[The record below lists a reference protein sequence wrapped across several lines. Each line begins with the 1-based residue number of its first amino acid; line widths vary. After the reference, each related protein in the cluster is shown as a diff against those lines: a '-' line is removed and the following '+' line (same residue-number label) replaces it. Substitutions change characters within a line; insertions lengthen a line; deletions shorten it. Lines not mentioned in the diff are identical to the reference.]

1 MRVTAEGL
9 VVAAAAIGYLV
20 LFNAS
25 KVEYVAAAALALA
38 SFGLSR
44 PAHSQSRIRRARR
57 GLLALAAGV
66 VGILVFWRV
75 FPLQAGAR
83 FELWYGGIA
92 AWLDKPALGWG
103 LGSFEWGY
111 GYHRHD
117 FGEVFGGTILSTPN
131 VLAGSA
137 HNVLV
142 QTLAELG
149 LFGLACASAVV
160 FMVLRYA
167 KDQNAKAALV
177 IALGCMM
184 VSFPEQ
190 NPFTAA
196 LIAVAAGIATS
207 MTDSVTDV

>member
-1 MRVTAEGL
+1 MRVTPEGL

-20 LFNAS
+20 LFNES
-25 KVEYVAAAALALA
+25 KVEYVAAAAFALCLAWPRFRL
-38 SFGLSR
+38 
-44 PAHSQSRIRRARR
+44 PAM
-57 GLLALAAGV
+57 AAGIL
-66 VGILVFWRV
+66 GILVFWRV

-83 FELWYGGIA
+83 FELWYGGLA

-137 HNVLV
+137 HNVVV

-149 LFGLACASAVV
+149 LFGLACAAAVV

-196 LIAVAAGIATS
+196 LIAVAAGVATAIPEPAYPAQRG
-207 MTDSVTDV
+207 